1 MPGLNSSG
9 MRTVD
14 IARRAGYSV
23 QQIRNLER
31 DGVLPSAARTPTG
44 YRVYDE
50 IHLHSAL
57 AYRTLA
63 AGTGPVEAKK
73 IIRAFHRSPASEAL
87 ALLDAAHARLDTERT
102 DLRHAIAAAESITTE
117 PLTDIRASDSMSVS
131 ELATALGI
139 RPSTLRHWDSEGL
152 VVPDRTPHRGTRRYT
167 PTQVRDARIVH
178 QLRQAGY
185 RIPSLRALM
194 PEIRHARRLQ
204 DVRTALAAREA
215 AITAHSQ
222 ALLDGSAALSA
233 LLACSASTN
242 SRWNDSKRIETSK
255 RIKALN
261 ELTEMAERGDFD
273 ILFDKNNYR

>member
-1 MPGLNSSG
+1 

-14 IARRAGYSV
+14 VARRAGYSV

-31 DGVLPSAARTPTG
+31 DGVLPPSARTATG
-44 YRVYDE
+44 YRVYDD

-57 AYRTLA
+57 AYRALA

-73 IIRAFHRSPASEAL
+73 IVRAFHCSPAAVAL

-102 DLRHAIAAAESITTE
+102 DLHHAIAAAESITTE
-117 PLTDIRASDSMSVS
+117 PLTDIRASDSMTVS

-152 VVPDRTPHRGTRRYT
+152 VVPDRAPHRGTRRYT

-185 RIPSLRALM
+185 RIPALRALM

-204 DVRTALAAREA
+204 DVRSALAARET
-215 AITAHSQ
+215 AITARSQ

-242 SRWNDSKRIETSK
+242 SPQDDSKQINASK
-255 RIKALN
+255 RLEALN

-273 ILFDKNNYR
+273 MLFDKNNYR